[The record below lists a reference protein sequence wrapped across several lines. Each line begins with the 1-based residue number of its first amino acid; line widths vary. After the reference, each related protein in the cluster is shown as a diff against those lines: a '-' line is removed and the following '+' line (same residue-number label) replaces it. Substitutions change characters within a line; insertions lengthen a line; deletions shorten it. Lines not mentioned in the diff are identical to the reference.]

1 MIVSNCNKKRKKREK
16 KRNDLGEVSHRLCG
30 RGDGGPLRDAQRLMS
45 KKDKDLED
53 EQCMM
58 ENHRCYGEGKA
69 LAV

>member
-1 MIVSNCNKKRKKREK
+1 MIPVKFHIICRAALKIAPRRCEIFDKK
-16 KRNDLGEVSHRLCG
+16 
-30 RGDGGPLRDAQRLMS
+30 